1 MLETFL
7 HPIFTLLSLTDS
19 LQSLGTGSLFLLAQT
34 PAEAAE
40 AAKVAANNWKG
51 FLDVGVFLLAVIV
64 PFVLGKFFSTR
75 LKMPNHAMAFSW
87 LLLAMIGTGIV
98 IATGQLKLGPDIKGG
113 TNLIYQIDQTT
124 VGNGGQRVAAKDF
137 VAPILNRIN
146 PSGMNESIVR
156 PAGDDKIEII
166 IADVDPTEIEEVK
179 RKITNAGILQFRI
192 VANLNDHEELIKVAK
207 TQAENPNIDIRLS
220 RDVKLPNKTTGELE
234 KVGIWR
240 TLGRTAEQ
248 SGAGEVQGY
257 VPGDTIRNARTGE
270 ILNPILNGRPNDF
283 ETWLDTQKIKD
294 VDILLSLQ
302 KNSVPYVEVN
312 GSDLARAQVEIAK
325 NGGYQVSFKMTTAG
339 AEKML
344 KMTIANQPDVNSGF
358 KKRMA
363 ILLDG
368 IVLSAPSLNSPIRGE
383 GQIEGNFSK
392 KDVEFLVQI
401 LNSGSLPGAIS
412 KQPISEN
419 IVGATMGADAIA
431 KGKWA
436 SWLGLLTTVLCVVA
450 YYRFSGVIATIAL
463 LLNLAMILASMMLFR
478 QPLTLA
484 GLAGLVLS
492 VGMSV
497 DANVLVFERIR
508 EEREKN
514 ATSRMAIRNGFDRA
528 WTTIFD
534 SNLTTLISA
543 LVLYY
548 VGTEQIKG
556 FAITLIIG
564 LAISM
569 FTAVFFAHN
578 LFEIAERWGFAQLN
592 MADWVNSAKRSLVGA
607 GDIDFLSYRNIAYLI
622 SGALIAVGLI
632 ATFLRG
638 REFLDIDFNGGTSVV
653 FSLDKTVEPDRVREI
668 AQKAFEADEAGLP
681 IQTTLTNVEMSD
693 FQKNSVYKLDVSLKD
708 EDQVRDRLLKGFNGD
723 TGPKLVT
730 YDMKSQIV
738 GKSRSS
744 LGSDKRPL
752 LVAYQDPA
760 AQVPSNQ
767 EPTAQAPA
775 ATAETPATVQAPA
788 TAETPATTAVQ
799 EPGVSAPAEPT
810 PPSLAP
816 QFSTTA
822 KLSFLDTLGSTS
834 ARLNASQ
841 VIEALVAASQAAGR
855 NLVDSQVELDP
866 VSASSWTR
874 TSELGFSEWNIKLP
888 YDEATTLTVLA
899 RMREA
904 IQTKPV
910 FQSFSKIEGRVAG
923 EMQQK
928 AILGLLLSLIFI
940 TIYIWFRFNKVSYGV
955 AAVIALIHDVL
966 ITVGLL
972 AISHWLFKPFGFL
985 LLDDFKISLTIVAA
999 ILTIIGY
1006 SLNDTIVVFDRIREV
1021 KGKSP
1026 NLTEKMINASVT
1038 QTLSRTLLTSS
1049 TTIIAILLMYIW
1061 GGEGIH
1067 GFAFCLLV
1075 GIVVG
1080 TYSSIFVAAPI
1091 LLWLSQREQA
1101 ARAASKV
1108 TS

>member
-1 MLETFL
+1 MLETFIQ
-7 HPIFTLLSLTDS
+7 PIFASVNLFDS
-19 LQSLGTGSLFLLAQT
+19 MQSLGAGWSGVLAQT
-34 PAEAAE
+34 VLAQTSAQAAE
-40 AAKVAANNWKG
+40 VAEVAANNWKG
-51 FLDVGVFLLAVIV
+51 FYDVGLFLFAVIV
-64 PFVLGKFFSTR
+64 PFVLGKFFSSR
-75 LKMPNHAMAFSW
+75 LKMPSHAMAFSW
-87 LLLAMIGTGIV
+87 ILLAMIATGIV
-98 IATGQLKLGPDIKGG
+98 LATGQLKLGPDIKGG

-124 VGNGGQRVAAKDF
+124 VGNSGYRVTAKDF
-137 VAPILNRIN
+137 IAPILNRIN
-146 PSGMNESIVR
+146 PSGMNESVVR
-156 PAGDDKIEII
+156 PAGDDKLEII
-166 IADVDPTEIEEVK
+166 IADVDPAEIEEVK

-192 VANLNDHEELIKVAK
+192 VANSNDHEELVKAAK
-207 TQAENPNIDIRLS
+207 AQAENPSMDLRLS
-220 RDVKLPNKTTGELE
+220 REVKLANKTSGEFE
-234 KVGIWR
+234 TVGLWR

-248 SGAGEVQGY
+248 SGAEEVQGY

-270 ILNPILNGRPNDF
+270 ILNPILTGRPNDF
-283 ETWLDTQKIKD
+283 EVWLDGQKIRD
-294 VDILLSLQ
+294 VDVLLSLQ

-312 GSDLARAQVEIAK
+312 GSDLSRAKVEISK
-325 NGGYQVSFKMTTAG
+325 NGRYQVSFVMTTAG

-344 KMTIANQPDVNSGF
+344 KMTIANQPDVNTGF
-358 KKRMA
+358 KRRMA

-368 IVLSAPSLNSPIRGE
+368 IVLSAPSLNSPIRSE
-383 GQIEGNFSK
+383 GQIEGNFSL

-419 IVGATMGADAIA
+419 VVGATMGADAIS
-431 KGKWA
+431 KGRMA
-436 SWLGLLTTVLCVVA
+436 SLLGLISTVVCVLA
-450 YYRFSGVIATIAL
+450 YYRFSGLIATIAL
-463 LLNLAMILASMMLFR
+463 VLNLAMILASMMLFR

-508 EEREKN
+508 EEKEKN
-514 ATSRMAIRNGFDRA
+514 ATNRMAIRNGFDRA

-548 VGTEQIKG
+548 VGTEQVKG

-578 LFEIAERWGFAQLN
+578 LFEIAERWGFLN
-592 MADWVNSAKRSLVGA
+592 LGMSDWVNSTRRSVFGL
-607 GDIDFLSYRNIAYLI
+607 GDIDFLSYRNLAYLV
-622 SGALIAVGLI
+622 SGSLIAIGLL
-632 ATFLRG
+632 ATVLRG

-653 FSLDKTVEPDRVREI
+653 FSLDKTMEPDRVREI
-668 AQKAFEADEAGLP
+668 AQKAFDADERGLP
-681 IQTTLTNVEMSD
+681 IQTTLTNVEMREFD
-693 FQKNSVYKLDVSLKD
+693 KNTVFKLDVSLKD
-708 EDQVRDRLLKGFNGD
+708 EGQVRDRLLKGFNGEN
-723 TGPKLVT
+723 GAKLVT
-730 YDMKSQIV
+730 YDMKSAV
-738 GKSRSS
+738 
-744 LGSDKRPL
+744 
-752 LVAYQDPA
+752 QDP
-760 AQVPSNQ
+760 SIG
-767 EPTAQAPA
+767 AP
-775 ATAETPATVQAPA
+775 
-788 TAETPATTAVQ
+788 
-799 EPGVSAPAEPT
+799 SAPG
-810 PPSLAP
+810 LAP
-816 QFSTTA
+816 VESTAA
-822 KLSFLDTLGSTS
+822 KLTFLDTIGSSS
-834 ARLNASQ
+834 ARLNATQ
-841 VIEALVAASQAAGR
+841 IIEALVAASQAAGR
-855 NLVDSQVELDP
+855 NLVDAQVELEPATD
-866 VSASSWTR
+866 ANWTR
-874 TSELGFSEWNIKLP
+874 TSEVGFSEWNVKLP
-888 YDEATTLTVLA
+888 YDAATTGLVLDQ
-899 RMREA
+899 MRTA

-910 FQSFSKIEGRVAG
+910 FQSFSKIESRVAG

-928 AILGLLLSLIFI
+928 AILGLILSLLFI
-940 TIYIWFRFNKVSYGV
+940 TIYIWFRFNRVSYGV
-955 AAVIALIHDVL
+955 AAVVAVVHDVL

-972 AISHWLFKPFGFL
+972 AISHWLFRPLGFL
-985 LLDDFKISLTIVAA
+985 LIDDFKISLTIVAA
-999 ILTIIGY
+999 ILTVIGY

-1067 GFAFCLLV
+1067 GFAFCLLI

-1080 TYSSIFVAAPI
+1080 TFSSIFIASPI
-1091 LLWLSQREQA
+1091 LLWLAQREQA

>member
-1 MLETFL
+1 MLETL
-7 HPIFTLLSLTDS
+7 IQPIFTS
-19 LQSLGTGSLFLLAQT
+19 QSLMDSMHSLVVGSYGILGQT
-34 PAEAAE
+34 TTQVAE
-40 AAKVAANNWKG
+40 AAKAAEVAANNWKG
-51 FLDVGVFLLAVIV
+51 FYDVGLFLLAVIV
-64 PFVLGKFFSTR
+64 PFVLGKFFSSR
-75 LKMPNHAMAFSW
+75 LKMPSHAMAFSW
-87 LLLAMIGTGIV
+87 ILLAIIATGIV
-98 IATGQLKLGPDIKGG
+98 LATGQLKLGPDIKGG

-124 VGNGGQRVAAKDF
+124 VGNSGYRVMAKDF
-137 VAPILNRIN
+137 IAPILNRIN
-146 PSGMNESIVR
+146 PSGMNESVVR
-156 PAGDDKIEII
+156 PAGDDKLEII
-166 IADVDPTEIEEVK
+166 IADVDPAEIEEVK

-192 VANLNDHEELIKVAK
+192 VANGNDHDELIKTAK
-207 TQAENPNIDIRLS
+207 TQAENPSMDLRLS
-220 RDVKLPNKTTGELE
+220 REVKLASKTSGEFE
-234 KVGIWR
+234 TVGLWR

-257 VPGDTIRNARTGE
+257 VFGDTIRNARTGE
-270 ILNPILNGRPNDF
+270 ILNPVLTGRPNDF
-283 ETWLDTQKIKD
+283 EAWLDGQKIKD
-294 VDILLSLQ
+294 VDVLLSLQ

-312 GSDLARAQVEIAK
+312 GSDLSRAKVEISK
-325 NGGYQVSFKMTTAG
+325 NGGYQVSFVMTTAG

-344 KMTIANQPDVNSGF
+344 KMTIANQPDVNTGF
-358 KKRMA
+358 KRRMA

-368 IVLSAPSLNSPIRGE
+368 IVLSAPSLNSPIRSE
-383 GQIEGNFSK
+383 GQIEGNFSL

-419 IVGATMGADAIA
+419 VVGATMGADAIS
-431 KGKWA
+431 KGRLA
-436 SWLGLLTTVLCVVA
+436 SLLGLISTVVCVLA

-463 LLNLAMILASMMLFR
+463 VLNLAMILASMMLFR

-484 GLAGLVLS
+484 GVAGLVLS

-508 EEREKN
+508 EEKEKN
-514 ATSRMAIRNGFDRA
+514 ATNRMAIRNGFDRA

-548 VGTEQIKG
+548 VGTEQVKG

-578 LFEIAERWGFAQLN
+578 LFEIAERWGFAKLG
-592 MADWVNSAKRSLVGA
+592 MSDWVNATKRSFFGLA
-607 GDIDFLSYRNIAYLI
+607 DIDFLSYRNMAYLV
-622 SGALIAVGLI
+622 SGALIAIGLL
-632 ATFLRG
+632 ATVLRG

-653 FSLDKTVEPDRVREI
+653 FSLEKTMEPDRVREI
-668 AQKAFEADEAGLP
+668 AQKAFEADERGLP
-681 IQTTLTNVEMSD
+681 IQTTLTNVEMRE
-693 FQKNSVYKLDVSLKD
+693 FEKNSVFKLDVSLKD
-708 EDQVRDRLLKGFNGD
+708 EGQVRERLLKGFNGEN
-723 TGPKLVT
+723 GAKLVT

-738 GKSRSS
+738 GKSQSG
-744 LGSDKRPL
+744 LGVDVPAL
-752 LVAYQDPA
+752 GGPA
-760 AQVPSNQ
+760 A
-767 EPTAQAPA
+767 
-775 ATAETPATVQAPA
+775 
-788 TAETPATTAVQ
+788 
-799 EPGVSAPAEPT
+799 
-810 PPSLAP
+810 PSLAP
-816 QFSTTA
+816 QESTAA
-822 KLSFLDTLGSTS
+822 KLTFLDTIGSSS
-834 ARLNASQ
+834 ARLNSTQ
-841 VIEALVAASQAAGR
+841 IIESLVTASQAAGR
-855 NLVDSQVELDP
+855 NLVDSQVELEPTTD
-866 VSASSWTR
+866 ATWTR
-874 TSELGFSEWNIKLP
+874 TSEAGFSEWNVKLP
-888 YDEATTLTVLA
+888 YDEATTSRVLDQ
-899 RMREA
+899 MRTA
-904 IQTKPV
+904 IQAKPV

-928 AILGLLLSLIFI
+928 AILGLILSLLFI

-955 AAVIALIHDVL
+955 AAVVAVVHDVL

-972 AISHWLFKPFGFL
+972 AISHWLFKPLGFL
-985 LLDDFKISLTIVAA
+985 LIEDFKISLTIVAA
-999 ILTIIGY
+999 ILTVIGY

-1067 GFAFCLLV
+1067 GFAFCLLI

-1080 TYSSIFVAAPI
+1080 TFSSIFIASPI
-1091 LLWLSQREQA
+1091 LLWLAQREQA

>member
-1 MLETFL
+1 VM
-7 HPIFTLLSLTDS
+7 
-19 LQSLGTGSLFLLAQT
+19 
-34 PAEAAE
+34 
-40 AAKVAANNWKG
+40 
-51 FLDVGVFLLAVIV
+51 
-64 PFVLGKFFSTR
+64 
-75 LKMPNHAMAFSW
+75 
-87 LLLAMIGTGIV
+87 
-98 IATGQLKLGPDIKGG
+98 
-113 TNLIYQIDQTT
+113 
-124 VGNGGQRVAAKDF
+124 AKDF
-137 VAPILNRIN
+137 VAPIVNRIN
-146 PSGMNESIVR
+146 PSGMNESVVR

-166 IADVDPTEIEEVK
+166 IADVDPAEIEEIK

-192 VANLNDHEELIKVAK
+192 VANLNDHEELIKAAK
-207 TQAENPNIDIRLS
+207 TQAENTSVDVRLS
-220 RDVKLPNKTTGELE
+220 REVKLPNKTTGELE
-234 KVGIWR
+234 TVGVWR
-240 TLGRTAEQ
+240 TLGRAAEQ
-248 SGAGEVQGY
+248 TGAGEVQGY
-257 VPGDTIRNARTGE
+257 VPGDTIRNARTGA
-270 ILNPILNGRPNDF
+270 ILNPVLTGRPNDF
-283 ETWLDTQKIKD
+283 ETWLQEQKIKD
-294 VDILLSLQ
+294 VDVLLALQ
-302 KNSVPYVEVN
+302 KNGVPYVEVN
-312 GSDLARAQVEIAK
+312 GSDLSRAGVEISK
-325 NGGYQVSFKMTTAG
+325 NGGYLVSFKMTTAG

-344 KMTIANQPDVNSGF
+344 KMTISNQPDVNTGF
-358 KKRMA
+358 KRRMA

-383 GQIEGNFSK
+383 GQIEGNFTL

-419 IVGATMGADAIA
+419 VVGATMGADAIA
-431 KGKWA
+431 KGQWA
-436 SWLGLLTTVLCVVA
+436 SGLGLLTTVLCVLA
-450 YYRFSGVIATIAL
+450 YYRFSGFIATIAL

-514 ATSRMAIRNGFDRA
+514 ATTRMAIRNGFDRA

-548 VGTEQIKG
+548 VGTEQVKG

-569 FTAVFFAHN
+569 FTSVFFAHN
-578 LFEIAERWGFAQLN
+578 LFEIAERWGFAWLG
-592 MADWVNSAKRSLVGA
+592 MSDWVNSAKRSFFGP
-607 GDIDFLSYRNIAYLI
+607 GDINFLSYRNFAYTVSAVLI
-622 SGALIAVGLI
+622 GIGLI

-653 FSLDKTVEPDRVREI
+653 FSLDQSMEPDKVRQI
-668 AQKAFEADEAGLP
+668 AQKAFEADEQGLP
-681 IQTTLTNVEMSD
+681 IQTTLTSVEMSE
-693 FQKNSVYKLDVSLKD
+693 FKKNSVYKLDVSLKD
-708 EDQVRDRLLKGFNGD
+708 QDQVRDRLLKSFSGENGA
-723 TGPKLVT
+723 KLVT
-730 YDMKSQIV
+730 YDMKTEIL
-738 GKSRSS
+738 GKSQSS
-744 LGSDKRPL
+744 LRSGSRTFM
-752 LVAYQDPA
+752 VAYQDPA
-760 AQVPSNQ
+760 ATT
-767 EPTAQAPA
+767 EPTAPQAS
-775 ATAETPATVQAPA
+775 ESPA
-788 TAETPATTAVQ
+788 TAVPAETTAAPAQAPNAEASTKPAAEPEVTTAV
-799 EPGVSAPAEPT
+799 
-810 PPSLAP
+810 
-816 QFSTTA
+816 
-822 KLSFLDTLGSTS
+822 KLSFLDTIGSAP

-841 VIEALVAASQAAGR
+841 VIDGLVLAAQGAGR
-855 NLVDSQVELDP
+855 NLVDSQIELEP
-866 VSASSWTR
+866 INAENWTR
-874 TSELGFSEWNIKLP
+874 TSEVGFSEWNVKLP
-888 YDEATTLTVLA
+888 YDEATTNAVLG
-899 RMREA
+899 RMREFV
-904 IQTKPV
+904 QTKPV

-928 AILGLLLSLIFI
+928 ALLGLLLSLLFI

-955 AAVIALIHDVL
+955 AAVIALLHDVF
-966 ITVGLL
+966 ITIGVL
-972 AISHWLFKPFGFL
+972 AVSHWLFRPLGFL
-985 LLDDFKISLTIVAA
+985 LIEDFKISLTIVAA

-1026 NLTEKMINASVT
+1026 NLTEKMINTSVT

-1049 TTIIAILLMYIW
+1049 TTILAILLMYIW

-1080 TYSSIFVAAPI
+1080 TFSSIFVASPI

>member
-1 MLETFL
+1 MLETFIQPL
-7 HPIFTLLSLTDS
+7 VASLNLFDS
-19 LQSLGTGSLFLLAQT
+19 MQALGAGWSVVLAQT
-34 PAEAAE
+34 VLAQTSAQAAE
-40 AAKVAANNWKG
+40 VAEVAANNWKG
-51 FLDVGVFLLAVIV
+51 FYDVGLFLFAVIV
-64 PFVLGKFFSTR
+64 PFVLGKFFSSR
-75 LKMPNHAMAFSW
+75 LKMPSHAMAFSW
-87 LLLAMIGTGIV
+87 ILLAMIATGIV
-98 IATGQLKLGPDIKGG
+98 LATGQLKLGPDIKGG

-124 VGNGGQRVAAKDF
+124 VGNSGYRVTAKDF
-137 VAPILNRIN
+137 IAPILNRIN
-146 PSGMNESIVR
+146 HSGMNESVVR
-156 PAGDDKIEII
+156 PAGDDKLEII
-166 IADVDPTEIEEVK
+166 IADVDPAEIEEVK

-192 VANLNDHEELIKVAK
+192 VANLNDHEELIKAAK
-207 TQAENPNIDIRLS
+207 AQAENPSMDLRLS
-220 RDVKLPNKTTGELE
+220 REVKLANKTSGELE
-234 KVGIWR
+234 TVGLWR

-270 ILNPILNGRPNDF
+270 ILNPILTGRPNDF
-283 ETWLDTQKIKD
+283 EVWLDGQKIRD
-294 VDILLSLQ
+294 VDVLLSLQ

-312 GSDLARAQVEIAK
+312 GSDLSRAKVEISK
-325 NGGYQVSFKMTTAG
+325 NGGYQVSFVMTTAG

-344 KMTIANQPDVNSGF
+344 KMTIANQPDVNTGF
-358 KKRMA
+358 KRRMA

-368 IVLSAPSLNSPIRGE
+368 IVLSAPSLNSPIRSE
-383 GQIEGNFSK
+383 GQIEGNFSL

-419 IVGATMGADAIA
+419 VVGATMGADAIT
-431 KGKWA
+431 KGRMA
-436 SWLGLLTTVLCVVA
+436 SLFGLISTVVCVLA
-450 YYRFSGVIATIAL
+450 YYRFSGLIATIAL
-463 LLNLAMILASMMLFR
+463 VLNLAMILASMMLFR

-508 EEREKN
+508 EEKEKN
-514 ATSRMAIRNGFDRA
+514 ATNRMAIRNGFDRA

-548 VGTEQIKG
+548 VGTEQVKG

-578 LFEIAERWGFAQLN
+578 LFEIAERWGFANLG
-592 MADWVNSAKRSLVGA
+592 MSDWVNSTKRSFFGL
-607 GDIDFLSYRNIAYLI
+607 GDIDFLSYRNLAYLV
-622 SGALIAVGLI
+622 SGCLIAIGLL
-632 ATFLRG
+632 ATVLRG

-653 FSLDKTVEPDRVREI
+653 FSLDKTMEPDRVREI
-668 AQKAFEADEAGLP
+668 AQKAFDADERGLP
-681 IQTTLTNVEMSD
+681 IQTTLTNVEMREFD
-693 FQKNSVYKLDVSLKD
+693 KNTVFKLDVSLKD
-708 EDQVRDRLLKGFNGD
+708 EGQVRDRLLKGFNGEN
-723 TGPKLVT
+723 GAKLVT
-730 YDMKSQIV
+730 YDMKSAV
-738 GKSRSS
+738 
-744 LGSDKRPL
+744 
-752 LVAYQDPA
+752 QDP
-760 AQVPSNQ
+760 VGGSPS
-767 EPTAQAPA
+767 A
-775 ATAETPATVQAPA
+775 
-788 TAETPATTAVQ
+788 
-799 EPGVSAPAEPT
+799 
-810 PPSLAP
+810 PSLAP
-816 QFSTTA
+816 VESTA
-822 KLSFLDTLGSTS
+822 VKLTFLDTIGSSS
-834 ARLNASQ
+834 ARLNATQ
-841 VIEALVAASQAAGR
+841 IIESLVAASQAAGR
-855 NLVDSQVELDP
+855 NLVDSQVELEPATD
-866 VSASSWTR
+866 ANWTR
-874 TSELGFSEWNIKLP
+874 TSEVGFSEWNVKLP
-888 YDEATTLTVLA
+888 YDAATTGLVLDQ
-899 RMREA
+899 MRTA

-910 FQSFSKIEGRVAG
+910 FQSFNKIESRVAG

-928 AILGLLLSLIFI
+928 AILGLILSLLFI

-955 AAVIALIHDVL
+955 AAVVAVVHDVL

-972 AISHWLFKPFGFL
+972 AISHWLFRPLGFL
-985 LLDDFKISLTIVAA
+985 LIDDFKISLTIVAA
-999 ILTIIGY
+999 ILTVIGY

-1067 GFAFCLLV
+1067 GFAFCLLI

-1080 TYSSIFVAAPI
+1080 TFSSIFIASPI
-1091 LLWLSQREQA
+1091 LLWLAQREQA

>member
-1 MLETFL
+1 
-7 HPIFTLLSLTDS
+7 
-19 LQSLGTGSLFLLAQT
+19 
-34 PAEAAE
+34 
-40 AAKVAANNWKG
+40 
-51 FLDVGVFLLAVIV
+51 
-64 PFVLGKFFSTR
+64 
-75 LKMPNHAMAFSW
+75 MAFSW
-87 LLLAMIGTGIV
+87 ILLAMIATGIV
-98 IATGQLKLGPDIKGG
+98 LATGQLKLGPDIKGG

-124 VGNGGQRVAAKDF
+124 VGNSGYRVTAKDF
-137 VAPILNRIN
+137 IAPILNRIN
-146 PSGMNESIVR
+146 PSGMNESVVR

-166 IADVDPTEIEEVK
+166 IADVDPAEIEEVK

-192 VANLNDHEELIKVAK
+192 VANLNDHEELIKAAK
-207 TQAENPNIDIRLS
+207 AQAENPSMDLRLS
-220 RDVKLPNKTTGELE
+220 REVKLANKTSGELE
-234 KVGIWR
+234 TVGLWR

-270 ILNPILNGRPNDF
+270 ILNPVLTGRPNDF
-283 ETWLDTQKIKD
+283 EVWLDGQKIRD
-294 VDILLSLQ
+294 VDVLLSLQ

-312 GSDLARAQVEIAK
+312 GSDLSRAKVEIAK
-325 NGGYQVSFKMTTAG
+325 NGGYQVSFVMTTAG

-344 KMTIANQPDVNSGF
+344 KMTIANQPDVNTGF
-358 KKRMA
+358 KRRMA

-368 IVLSAPSLNSPIRGE
+368 IVLSAPSLNSPIRSE
-383 GQIEGNFSK
+383 GQIEGNFSL

-419 IVGATMGADAIA
+419 VVGATMGADAIS
-431 KGKWA
+431 KGRMA
-436 SWLGLLTTVLCVVA
+436 SLFGLISTVVCVLA
-450 YYRFSGVIATIAL
+450 YYRFSGLIATVAL
-463 LLNLAMILASMMLFR
+463 VLNLAMILASMMLFR

-508 EEREKN
+508 EEKEKN
-514 ATSRMAIRNGFDRA
+514 ATNRMAIRNGFDRA

-548 VGTEQIKG
+548 VGTEQVKG

-578 LFEIAERWGFAQLN
+578 LFEIAERWGFANLG
-592 MADWVNSAKRSLVGA
+592 MSDWVNSTKRSFFGL
-607 GDIDFLSYRNIAYLI
+607 GDIDFLSYRNLAYLI
-622 SGALIAVGLI
+622 SGCLIAIGLL
-632 ATFLRG
+632 ATVLRG

-653 FSLDKTVEPDRVREI
+653 FSLDKTMEPDRVREI
-668 AQKAFEADEAGLP
+668 AQKAFDVDERGLP
-681 IQTTLTNVEMSD
+681 IQTTLTNVEMRE
-693 FQKNSVYKLDVSLKD
+693 FEKNSVFKLDVSLKD
-708 EDQVRDRLLKGFNGD
+708 EVQVRDRLLKGFNGEN
-723 TGPKLVT
+723 GAKLVT
-730 YDMKSQIV
+730 YDMKS
-738 GKSRSS
+738 
-744 LGSDKRPL
+744 
-752 LVAYQDPA
+752 
-760 AQVPSNQ
+760 
-767 EPTAQAPA
+767 
-775 ATAETPATVQAPA
+775 
-788 TAETPATTAVQ
+788 AVQ
-799 EPGVSAPAEPT
+799 GPASGATSE
-810 PPSLAP
+810 PSLVP
-816 QFSTTA
+816 LESTAA
-822 KLSFLDTLGSTS
+822 KLTFLDTIGSSS
-834 ARLNASQ
+834 ARLNATQ
-841 VIEALVAASQAAGR
+841 IIEALVAASQAAGR
-855 NLVDSQVELDP
+855 NLVDSQVELEP
-866 VSASSWTR
+866 ATESNWTR
-874 TSELGFSEWNIKLP
+874 TSEVGFSEWNVKLP
-888 YDEATTLTVLA
+888 YDAATTGLVLDQ
-899 RMREA
+899 MRTA

-910 FQSFSKIEGRVAG
+910 FQSFSKIESRVAG

-928 AILGLLLSLIFI
+928 AILGLLLSLLFI

-955 AAVIALIHDVL
+955 AAVVAVVHDVL

-972 AISHWLFKPFGFL
+972 AISHWLFKPLGFL
-985 LLDDFKISLTIVAA
+985 LIDDFKISLTIVAA
-999 ILTIIGY
+999 ILTVIGY

-1049 TTIIAILLMYIW
+1049 TTILAILLMYIW

-1067 GFAFCLLV
+1067 GFAFCLLI

-1080 TYSSIFVAAPI
+1080 TFSSIFIASPI
-1091 LLWLSQREQA
+1091 LLWLAQREQA

>member
-1 MLETFL
+1 
-7 HPIFTLLSLTDS
+7 
-19 LQSLGTGSLFLLAQT
+19 
-34 PAEAAE
+34 
-40 AAKVAANNWKG
+40 
-51 FLDVGVFLLAVIV
+51 
-64 PFVLGKFFSTR
+64 
-75 LKMPNHAMAFSW
+75 MPSHAMAFSW
-87 LLLAMIGTGIV
+87 ILLAMIATGIV
-98 IATGQLKLGPDIKGG
+98 LATGQLKLGPDIKGG

-124 VGNGGQRVAAKDF
+124 VGNSGYRVTARDF
-137 VAPILNRIN
+137 IAPILNRIN
-146 PSGMNESIVR
+146 PSGMNESVVR
-156 PAGDDKIEII
+156 PAGDDKLEII
-166 IADVDPTEIEEVK
+166 IADVDPAEIEEVK

-192 VANLNDHEELIKVAK
+192 VANLNDHEELIKAAK
-207 TQAENPNIDIRLS
+207 AQAENPSMDLRLS
-220 RDVKLPNKTTGELE
+220 REVKLANKTSGELE
-234 KVGIWR
+234 TVGLWR

-270 ILNPILNGRPNDF
+270 ILNPILTGRPNDF
-283 ETWLDTQKIKD
+283 EVWLDGQKIRD
-294 VDILLSLQ
+294 VDVLLSLQ

-312 GSDLARAQVEIAK
+312 GSDLSRAKVEISK
-325 NGGYQVSFKMTTAG
+325 NGGYQVSFVMTTAG

-344 KMTIANQPDVNSGF
+344 KMTIANQPDVNTGF
-358 KKRMA
+358 KRRMA

-368 IVLSAPSLNSPIRGE
+368 IVLSAPSLNSPIRSE
-383 GQIEGNFSK
+383 GQIEGNFSL

-419 IVGATMGADAIA
+419 VVGATMGADAIT
-431 KGKWA
+431 KGRMA
-436 SWLGLLTTVLCVVA
+436 SLFGLISTVVCVLA
-450 YYRFSGVIATIAL
+450 YYRFSGLIATIAL
-463 LLNLAMILASMMLFR
+463 ILNLAMILASMMLFR

-508 EEREKN
+508 EEKEKN
-514 ATSRMAIRNGFDRA
+514 ATNRMAIRNGFDRA

-548 VGTEQIKG
+548 VGTEQVKG

-578 LFEIAERWGFAQLN
+578 LFEIAERWGFANLG
-592 MADWVNSAKRSLVGA
+592 MSDWVNSTKRSFFGL
-607 GDIDFLSYRNIAYLI
+607 GDIDFLSYRNLAYLV
-622 SGALIAVGLI
+622 SGCLIAIGLL
-632 ATFLRG
+632 ATVLRG

-653 FSLDKTVEPDRVREI
+653 FSLDKTMEPDRVREI
-668 AQKAFEADEAGLP
+668 AQKAFDADERGLP
-681 IQTTLTNVEMSD
+681 IQTSLTNVEMREFD
-693 FQKNSVYKLDVSLKD
+693 KNTVFKLDVSLKD
-708 EDQVRDRLLKGFNGD
+708 EGQVRDRLLKGFNGEN
-723 TGPKLVT
+723 GAKLVT
-730 YDMKSQIV
+730 YDMKSAV
-738 GKSRSS
+738 
-744 LGSDKRPL
+744 
-752 LVAYQDPA
+752 QDP
-760 AQVPSNQ
+760 VGGSPS
-767 EPTAQAPA
+767 A
-775 ATAETPATVQAPA
+775 
-788 TAETPATTAVQ
+788 
-799 EPGVSAPAEPT
+799 
-810 PPSLAP
+810 PSLAP
-816 QFSTTA
+816 VESTA
-822 KLSFLDTLGSTS
+822 VKLTFLDTIGSSS
-834 ARLNASQ
+834 ARLNATQ
-841 VIEALVAASQAAGR
+841 IIESLVAASQAAGR
-855 NLVDSQVELDP
+855 NLVDSQVELEPATD
-866 VSASSWTR
+866 ANWTR
-874 TSELGFSEWNIKLP
+874 TSEVGFSEWNVKLP
-888 YDEATTLTVLA
+888 YDAATTGLVLDQ
-899 RMREA
+899 MRTA

-910 FQSFSKIEGRVAG
+910 FQSFSKIESRVAG

-928 AILGLLLSLIFI
+928 AILGLILSLLFI

-955 AAVIALIHDVL
+955 AAVVAVVHDVL

-972 AISHWLFKPFGFL
+972 AISHWLFRPLGFL
-985 LLDDFKISLTIVAA
+985 LIDDFKISLTIVAA
-999 ILTIIGY
+999 ILTVIGY

-1067 GFAFCLLV
+1067 GFAFCLLI

-1080 TYSSIFVAAPI
+1080 TFSSIFIASPI
-1091 LLWLSQREQA
+1091 LLWLAQREQA

>member
-1 MLETFL
+1 MLEMILYPF
-7 HPIFTLLSLTDS
+7 FASLSLVDAVH
-19 LQSLGTGSLFLLAQT
+19 SLGAGSLGILAD
-34 PAEAAE
+34 AASNAAD
-40 AAKVAANNWKG
+40 AAKTAEDTAANTWRG
-51 FLDVGVFLLAVIV
+51 IRDVGLFLLAVIV

-75 LKMPNHAMAFSW
+75 LRMPNHAMAFSW
-87 LLLAMIGTGIV
+87 ILLAIIATGIV
-98 IATGQLKLGPDIKGG
+98 ISTGQLKLGPDIKGG
-113 TNLIYQIDQTT
+113 TNLIYQIDQST
-124 VGNGGQRVAAKDF
+124 VGNNNQPVLAKDF
-137 VAPILNRIN
+137 IAPILNRIN
-146 PSGMNESIVR
+146 PSGMNESVVR

-166 IADVDPTEIEEVK
+166 IADVDPAEIEEVK

-192 VANLNDHEELIKVAK
+192 VANQNDHDELIKAAK
-207 TQAENPNIDIRLS
+207 AQAENPNIDIRLS
-220 RDVKLPNKTTGELE
+220 REVKLPNKTTGELE
-234 KVGIWR
+234 TVGMWR
-240 TLGRTAEQ
+240 TLGRAAEQ
-248 SGAGEVQGY
+248 TGAGEVQGY
-257 VPGDTIRNARTGE
+257 APEDTIRNARTGE
-270 ILNPILNGRPNDF
+270 ILNPILTGRPRDF

-294 VDILLSLQ
+294 VDVLLSLQ
-302 KNSVPYVEVN
+302 KKGVPYVEVN
-312 GSDLARAQVEIAK
+312 GSDLARASVQISK
-325 NGGYQVSFKMTTAG
+325 NGGYQVGFNMTTAG

-344 KMTIANQPDVNSGF
+344 KMTIANQPDAITGF
-358 KKRMA
+358 KRRMA

-368 IVLSAPSLNSPIRGE
+368 IVLSAPSLNSPIRAE
-383 GQIEGNFSK
+383 GQIEGNFNL

-419 IVGATMGADAIA
+419 VVGATMGADAIA
-431 KGKWA
+431 KGKLA
-436 SWLGLLTTVLCVVA
+436 SGLGLLTTVLCVLA
-450 YYRFSGVIATIAL
+450 YYRFSGLIATVAL

-508 EEREKN
+508 EERQKN
-514 ATSRMAIRNGFDRA
+514 ATARMAIRNGFDRA

-548 VGTEQIKG
+548 VGTESVKG

-569 FTAVFFAHN
+569 FTSVFFAHN
-578 LFEIAERWGFAQLN
+578 LFEIAERWGVAQLG
-592 MADWVNSAKRSLVGA
+592 MSDWVNSAKRSFFGP
-607 GDIDFLSYRNIAYLI
+607 GDIDFLGYRNIAYAV
-622 SGALIAVGLI
+622 SAALIGIGLI

-638 REFLDIDFNGGTSVV
+638 RDFLDIDFNGGTSVV
-653 FSLDKTVEPDRVREI
+653 FSLDKSMEPDRVREI
-668 AQKAFEADEAGLP
+668 AQKAFDADENGLP
-681 IQTTLTNVEMSD
+681 IQTSLTNVEMRE
-693 FQKNSVYKLDVSLKD
+693 FQQNSVYKLDVSLKD
-708 EDQVRDRLLKGFNGD
+708 EVQVRDRLLKGFSGANGA
-723 TGPKLVT
+723 KLVT
-730 YDMKSQIV
+730 YDMKAQIV
-738 GKSRSS
+738 GKSQSGIRTAN
-744 LGSDKRPL
+744 RTF

-760 AQVPSNQ
+760 APDTSAQPAAPT
-767 EPTAQAPA
+767 EPTAQEPATPAPTETAAEPAKPSPVPEVTTA
-775 ATAETPATVQAPA
+775 AT
-788 TAETPATTAVQ
+788 
-799 EPGVSAPAEPT
+799 
-810 PPSLAP
+810 
-816 QFSTTA
+816 
-822 KLSFLDTLGSTS
+822 LSFVDTLGSS
-834 ARLNASQ
+834 PARLNASQ
-841 VIEALVAASQAAGR
+841 VIETLVAAAQAAGR
-855 NLVDSQVELDP
+855 NLVDSQIDLEP
-866 VSASSWTR
+866 ASATNWTR
-874 TSELGFSEWNIKLP
+874 TSELGFSDWSVKLP
-888 YDEATTLTVLA
+888 YDQATTESVLA

-928 AILGLLLSLIFI
+928 ALLGLLLSLLFI

-955 AAVIALIHDVL
+955 AAVIALLHDVL
-966 ITVGLL
+966 ITIGIL
-972 AISHWLFKPFGFL
+972 AISHWLFRPLGFL
-985 LLDDFKISLTIVAA
+985 LIEDFKISLTIVAA

-1026 NLTEKMINASVT
+1026 NLTEKMVNTSVT

-1049 TTIIAILLMYIW
+1049 TTILAILLMYIW

-1080 TYSSIFVAAPI
+1080 TFSSIFVASPI
-1091 LLWLSQREQA
+1091 LLWLAKREQA